1 VINEVRKAV
10 RGIETAE
17 KVIVAAHAS
26 RGFQE
31 KNLDAERKRYENGMS
46 TSFQITQIQDQLTLA
61 KQSEVNAVVG
71 YRTALAEY
79 YRSIGKLLPELGVK
93 ILDPKEAVNRF
104 TFHRADLLH

>member
-1 VINEVRKAV
+1 VRRAV

-17 KVIVAAHAS
+17 KVIVAAHLS

-31 KNLDAERKRYENGMS
+31 KNLDAEKKRYENGMS
-46 TSFQITQIQDQLTLA
+46 TSFLITQIQDQLTLA

-79 YRSIGKLLPELGVK
+79 YRSIGKLMPELGVK
-93 ILDPKEAVNRF
+93 FLDPKESVNRF
-104 TFHRADLLH
+104 SFRPANLLPP

>member
-1 VINEVRKAV
+1 
-10 RGIETAE
+10 
-17 KVIVAAHAS
+17 
-26 RGFQE
+26 
-31 KNLDAERKRYENGMS
+31 MS
-46 TSFQITQIQDQLTLA
+46 TSFLITQIQDQLTLA